1 MEATV
6 VPAAPAAPP
15 ASRTPPPAT
24 TPDTP
29 SGTSRSKAA
38 GSVSAPGLEP
48 ISFGPLFGAALAS
61 AAGEPASFA
70 PLGIGD
76 LLTTLPMPPD
86 AESESAFP
94 EEADGDR
101 AGIWAGPVEWIV
113 PATATPARPE
123 AKQATPAAFPGPGT
137 DRAPPAAPSPWPAP
151 HRGTSASGPG
161 GQDPSFEGAG
171 RPVPPVRQGPGW
183 ARGLPESLRESVL
196 QEPGE
201 RGRAERLW
209 GFWLRREAEAAAGPG
224 RQGPEAASDDAL
236 AVTGPRAPGREL
248 PEGADGLAKTARPG
262 ETPAPEAPRGAAAAP
277 PEGAREASGPRPQPA
292 PPPPHQ
298 VAHAVRMAVSRGGD
312 RVTVRLEPEHLGKV
326 EVVLA
331 REPAGAGLTAHLRV
345 ENPQA
350 HQALS
355 TEMPLLRQALETRG
369 VNLVHVQV
377 DLDDRQAGGERA
389 GKGPAHRSRR
399 GGGPQAAAGEGED
412 LAVRAHLWRPW
423 GFEAL
428 I

>member
-6 VPAAPAAPP
+6 IPAAPAAPP

-24 TPDTP
+24 TPETRF
-29 SGTSRSKAA
+29 GTSRSKA
-38 GSVSAPGLEP
+38 PGPVPEP
-48 ISFGPLFGAALAS
+48 VPFGPLFGAALA
-61 AAGEPASFA
+61 AAVGEPP
-70 PLGIGD
+70 PLDALDAGG
-76 LLTTLPMPPD
+76 LLESLPILQ
-86 AESESAFP
+86 SEPFDGAFP
-94 EEADGDR
+94 EETDGELAAAWSGWTVPAPATSAHAAAAQTARPDSPETGADR
-101 AGIWAGPVEWIV
+101 ALP
-113 PATATPARPE
+113 TAPTAWPE
-123 AKQATPAAFPGPGT
+123 QN
-137 DRAPPAAPSPWPAP
+137 
-151 HRGTSASGPG
+151 RGVSASRG
-161 GQDPSFEGAG
+161 GRAVSFEGDG
-171 RPVPPVRQGPGW
+171 RQQTGW

-209 GFWLRREAEAAAGPG
+209 GFWLRREAEAAAA
-224 RQGPEAASDDAL
+224 RSPEAASEETL
-236 AVTGPRAPGREL
+236 AATGPRAPGREL
-248 PEGADGLAKTARPG
+248 VEGADALAKAARPG
-262 ETPAPEAPRGAAAAP
+262 ETPAPEAPRGSAAAP
-277 PEGAREASGPRPQPA
+277 AEGASKASEAGPRPQTA
-292 PPPPHQ
+292 PTPPHQ

-350 HQALS
+350 HQTLS
-355 TEMPLLRQALETRG
+355 TEMPLLRQALEARG

-389 GKGPAHRSRR
+389 GKGPANRSRR

-412 LAVRAHLWRPW
+412 LAVRAHPWRPW
-423 GFEAL
+423 GFEAV